1 MFRRGCSVA
10 VGSILVVLLASRLSF
25 AQDDASRDK
34 EIQELKRRLDML
46 ELERAKDQEAQA
58 QQNQAPEP
66 GAAMSLDPLEEKWFD
81 RVKVGGGVRASF
93 DVTGNGSHD
102 GHGNGYNFVLESGR
116 LYTSGKVNDWISG
129 TLNAEWT
136 SSLPGSPPGSP
147 AQAGVLDAIAE
158 FKLMKDGE
166 LNVWMGRM
174 LPACDRSNSDGPY
187 YLTTWSF
194 PVTSVAFN
202 NETNGFGRTDGVTIW
217 GDVGKFK
224 YWVGAYEG
232 IAPVGTGTAIFGDHL
247 SYAARLQYD
256 FFDPETGYY
265 LSSTYYGKQR
275 TLAIAIAANGQ
286 EDAFFDPVHGHM
298 VGSMNFEI
306 DILYED
312 KLAFLGGGVLTVE
325 GDYYRYQRGGLG
337 GPGGGLAV
345 TPPAL
350 GFGQGDGCLILI
362 AFLVPGQVG
371 PGQFQPHIRYQ
382 GFNEE
387 AVTTRNPEKND
398 FEQIDIG
405 VNYVMEGH
413 NARITLVYSSG
424 KNGWPTGV
432 GGPARDGFHEFTVGG
447 QVQF

>member
-1 MFRRGCSVA
+1 MFRRGCSGAIWSV
-10 VGSILVVLLASRLSF
+10 LTLLLAARISY

-34 EIQELKRRLDML
+34 EIEDLKRRIQAL
-46 ELERAKDQEAQA
+46 EADHAKEVQPSPDA
-58 QQNQAPEP
+58 
-66 GAAMSLDPLEEKWFD
+66 GAAMSLDPLDEKWYD

-102 GHGNGYNFVLESGR
+102 GHGNGYNFILESGR
-116 LYTSGKVNDWISG
+116 LYTSGKINDWISG

-136 SSLPGSPPGSP
+136 ASLPGSPPGSP
-147 AQAGVLDAIAE
+147 AQAGVLDAIAQ

-166 LNVWMGRM
+166 LNVFMGRM

-194 PVTSVAFN
+194 PVTSIAFN
-202 NETNGFGRTDGVTIW
+202 NETNGFGRTDGVTVW
-217 GDVGKFK
+217 GDISKFK

-232 IAPVGTGTAIFGDHL
+232 IKPPAGTTGTAIFGDHL

-256 FFDPETGYY
+256 ILDPETGYY
-265 LSSTYYGKQR
+265 LSSTYYGSQR
-275 TLAIAIAANGQ
+275 VLAIGLAMNGQ
-286 EDAFFDPVHGHM
+286 DEAFLGPRGHM

-312 KLAFLGGGVLTVE
+312 KLDFLGSGVLTVE

-337 GPGGGLAV
+337 GPGGGLAA

-350 GFGQGDGCLILI
+350 GFGQGDGFLILI
-362 AFLVPGQVG
+362 AFLVPGHVG
-371 PGQFQPHIRYQ
+371 PGQFQPHVRYQ

-387 AVTTRNPEKND
+387 AVGAGNATKND
-398 FEQIDIG
+398 FHQFDIG
-405 VNYVMEGH
+405 VNYVIEGH

-424 KNGWPTGV
+424 QNGWIAPGPV
-432 GGPARDGFHEFTVGG
+432 GPPRDGFHEVTVGA